1 VIVQKSTMIAMLLA
15 PLVGG
20 TIWWLFFRFA
30 KIAHDF
36 LWKRLPEGR
45 LRRLLLK
52 KVS

>member
-1 VIVQKSTMIAMLLA
+1 MQTRDMIAVALA
-15 PLVGG
+15 PLIGG
-20 TIWWLFFRFA
+20 AIWWLFFRFA

-36 LWKRLPEGR
+36 LWERLPEGR